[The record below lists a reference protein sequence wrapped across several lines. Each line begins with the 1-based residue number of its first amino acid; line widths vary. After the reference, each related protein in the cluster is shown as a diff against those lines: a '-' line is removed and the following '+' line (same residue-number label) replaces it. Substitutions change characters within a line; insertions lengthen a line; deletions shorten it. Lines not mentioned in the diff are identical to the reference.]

1 MMALPSSRFVNSNIS
16 NFDYI
21 INVEDSHQSWSLPL
35 YKALNQGNWEIV
47 EMIMRQQ
54 PAAIT
59 ARLTPFAETPLLV
72 AVKAGQGLPFIKKLL
87 NFMPPEALALT
98 DYFGSSALHAVAVLG
113 NTQAA
118 RLFVEKN
125 GDLPNFWNV
134 DGCLPIH
141 LAAMRGHRD
150 MTLYLFSVAREDGN
164 SDPFKDAAGATLMR
178 FAVAAGFYDLA
189 LYLVEHNPELAWQH
203 EVITPLELLAEE
215 PSAFPSGMDFN
226 IWQFLI
232 YSFVPKKLIEMP
244 ETLVGTMKS
253 PSYSSSFN
261 FRRHCCRNMFSRAY
275 QELHVILWKV
285 LETLVVPLKRIR
297 HKKAMHR
304 HAHQLVKRVC
314 SEIKCLDNAKAS
326 SILTGPFLIGAQ
338 NGIHEIVKEI
348 LESFPHAITFL
359 DEENHSVFHL
369 AAMYRHE
376 KIFKIVHQQSGQYK
390 MSLSVLLDNRGNNI
404 LHLVACGPHQ
414 DRLDFSSR
422 AVLRMQRELQWYKEI
437 EKFVLPHERK
447 SKNADGKTPLTI
459 FNEEHR
465 ELAAYETQWMIGMS
479 TSCTVAASL
488 IATVAFAAA
497 ITVPGGTTSDDS
509 PTFSS
514 ENAFVA
520 FAVSDALALLSSLTT
535 VLSFLSIFTSRYTVN
550 DFLYA
555 LPNRLIIGLIS
566 LFMSVTS
573 LMLAFSST
581 MYLVAAQKNG
591 LILIPIIALACVPV
605 TLFACLQLP
614 PLLNMIKS
622 TYGPS
627 IFD

>member
-1 MMALPSSRFVNSNIS
+1 
-16 NFDYI
+16 
-21 INVEDSHQSWSLPL
+21 
-35 YKALNQGNWEIV
+35 
-47 EMIMRQQ
+47 
-54 PAAIT
+54 
-59 ARLTPFAETPLLV
+59 
-72 AVKAGQGLPFIKKLL
+72 
-87 NFMPPEALALT
+87 
-98 DYFGSSALHAVAVLG
+98 
-113 NTQAA
+113 
-118 RLFVEKN
+118 
-125 GDLPNFWNV
+125 
-134 DGCLPIH
+134 
-141 LAAMRGHRD
+141 
-150 MTLYLFSVAREDGN
+150 
-164 SDPFKDAAGATLMR
+164 
-178 FAVAAGFYDLA
+178 
-189 LYLVEHNPELAWQH
+189 
-203 EVITPLELLAEE
+203 
-215 PSAFPSGMDFN
+215 
-226 IWQFLI
+226 
-232 YSFVPKKLIEMP
+232 
-244 ETLVGTMKS
+244 
-253 PSYSSSFN
+253 
-261 FRRHCCRNMFSRAY
+261 
-275 QELHVILWKV
+275 
-285 LETLVVPLKRIR
+285 
-297 HKKAMHR
+297 MHR